1 MIHIGS
7 FFDMQI
13 PLHTTQVTQEPTVVP
28 ENWTQMLL
36 MYESDSIEVQ
46 KEEEAYSF
54 LSMVADCGGLLGLFI
69 GFNFLMIWDGM
80 IFSLTS
86 LNHMLNSKSNRKQF

>member
-1 MIHIGS
+1 M
-7 FFDMQI
+7 
-13 PLHTTQVTQEPTVVP
+13 VP
-28 ENWTQMLL
+28 GNWTQMLL

-46 KEEEAYSF
+46 KEGEAYSF

>member
-1 MIHIGS
+1 M
-7 FFDMQI
+7 
-13 PLHTTQVTQEPTVVP
+13 VP
-28 ENWTQMLL
+28 GNWTQMLL

-69 GFNFLMIWDGM
+69 GFNFLMIWDGI

>member
-1 MIHIGS
+1 M
-7 FFDMQI
+7 
-13 PLHTTQVTQEPTVVP
+13 TQEPTVVP
-28 ENWTQMLL
+28 GNWTQMLL
-36 MYESDSIEVQ
+36 MYESDSIEVY

-80 IFSLTS
+80 VFSLTS
-86 LNHMLNSKSNRKQF
+86 LNHMINSKSNRKQF

>member
-1 MIHIGS
+1 M
-7 FFDMQI
+7 
-13 PLHTTQVTQEPTVVP
+13 VP
-28 ENWTQMLL
+28 GNWTQMLL

-80 IFSLTS
+80 IFSFTS
-86 LNHMLNSKSNRKQF
+86 LNNMIKSKSTRNQF

>member
-1 MIHIGS
+1 M
-7 FFDMQI
+7 
-13 PLHTTQVTQEPTVVP
+13 TQEPTVVP
-28 ENWTQMLL
+28 GNWTQLLL

>member
-1 MIHIGS
+1 M
-7 FFDMQI
+7 
-13 PLHTTQVTQEPTVVP
+13 VP
-28 ENWTQMLL
+28 GNWTQMLL

-54 LSMVADCGGLLGLFI
+54 LSMVADCGGLLELFI

>member
-1 MIHIGS
+1 M
-7 FFDMQI
+7 
-13 PLHTTQVTQEPTVVP
+13 VP
-28 ENWTQMLL
+28 GNWTQMLL

-86 LNHMLNSKSNRKQF
+86 LNHMINSKSNRKQF

>member
-1 MIHIGS
+1 M
-7 FFDMQI
+7 
-13 PLHTTQVTQEPTVVP
+13 VP
-28 ENWTQMLL
+28 GNWTQMLL

>member
-1 MIHIGS
+1 M
-7 FFDMQI
+7 
-13 PLHTTQVTQEPTVVP
+13 TQEPTVVP
-28 ENWTQMLL
+28 GNWTQMLL

-86 LNHMLNSKSNRKQF
+86 LNHMIKSKSIRKQF

>member
-1 MIHIGS
+1 M
-7 FFDMQI
+7 
-13 PLHTTQVTQEPTVVP
+13 VP
-28 ENWTQMLL
+28 GNWTQMLL

-80 IFSLTS
+80 IFSFTS
-86 LNHMLNSKSNRKQF
+86 LNHMIKSKSNRKQF